1 MTTGLVM
8 NISRFCTDDG
18 PGIRTTVFLKGCPL
32 KCIWCHNPES
42 QGAALEIMYNSS
54 KCILCGQC
62 AKVCEKGC
70 HVLNGKHLFERNNC
84 IQCQKCVSACPSEA
98 LSIVGKVL
106 SVDEVYLELAK
117 DKQFYDASGGGI
129 TVSGGEPFMQAEF
142 LLELLKACKKQE
154 IHTAVDTC
162 GFYLNNTVKDV
173 LDYTDL
179 VMLDVKH
186 TDAEMFETITKQSFS
201 HTIEFLDYMKEI
213 QKPLWIRQVI
223 LPGYTDSK
231 EQIENLLKFIQGA
244 SVEKIELL
252 PYHRLGVS
260 KWEELGIKYE
270 ISDILPPTD
279 DVMKDLRQ
287 IIKDNGIKTN

>member
-129 TVSGGEPFMQAEF
+129 TVSGGEPLFQSGFTAA
-142 LLELLKACKKQE
+142 LLEKCKKNG
-154 IHTAVDTC
+154 IHTAIETSGFASEDSFKKVIKYCDLVLFDIKETDPDRHLSLT
-162 GFYLNNTVKDV
+162 GMPLSPIMKNLFYLNEIGVPFILRVPIIPTVNDR
-173 LDYTDL
+173 
-179 VMLDVKH
+179 
-186 TDAEMFETITKQSFS
+186 
-201 HTIEFLDYMKEI
+201 KEH
-213 QKPLWIRQVI
+213 
-223 LPGYTDSK
+223 
-231 EQIENLLKFIQGA
+231 LLKVRDLSKSLANCLEAQIM
-244 SVEKIELL
+244 
-252 PYHRLGVS
+252 PYHSFGEYKYSCLGKEYVCKS
-260 KWEELGIKYE
+260 YEPGKEELDSWRKLLE
-270 ISDILPPTD
+270 
-279 DVMKDLRQ
+279 
-287 IIKDNGIKTN
+287 